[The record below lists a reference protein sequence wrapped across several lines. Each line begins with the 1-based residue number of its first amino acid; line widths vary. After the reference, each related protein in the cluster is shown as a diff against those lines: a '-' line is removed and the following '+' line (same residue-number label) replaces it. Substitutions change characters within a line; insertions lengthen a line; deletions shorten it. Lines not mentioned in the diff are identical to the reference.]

1 MRYARFCFFV
11 VKMVRCVVGVCVGG
25 GKVVKKRTKC
35 KEEPVKL
42 GKILAKIL
50 IKLMRELKFQ

>member
-1 MRYARFCFFV
+1 M
-11 VKMVRCVVGVCVGG
+11 CVGG
-25 GKVVKKRTKC
+25 GKKVVKKRTKC

>member
-1 MRYARFCFFV
+1 MFGFAFFV
-11 VKMVRCVVGVCVGG
+11 VKKVRCVVGV
-25 GKVVKKRTKC
+25 GKSSKKKRIKC

-50 IKLMRELKFQ
+50 IKLMREPKFQ